1 MSLPI
6 RGDTL
11 AASRCAK
18 CGAHFFPPR
27 HRCPSCMADTVEVEL
42 PREGT
47 VLTFS
52 EVHVSNGRFRP
63 PYVVAIVEL
72 GPVRVPGIVINAT
85 YDDMEIGDRVAVI
98 VERNRY
104 LDEPDVWYYFVK
116 K

>member
-6 RGDTL
+6 RNNSL
-11 AASRCAK
+11 AASKCAR

-27 HRCPSCMADTVEVEL
+27 DRCPRCIAPTEEVEL

-52 EVHVSNGRFRP
+52 EVHVSNGRFKP

-72 GPVRVPGIVINAT
+72 GPVRVPGIVVNAT
-85 YDDMEIGDRVAVI
+85 FDDMNVGDRVEVI

-104 LDEPDVWYYFVK
+104 LEWPEVWYYFVRR
-116 K
+116 